1 MTGNIL
7 ITGATGKTGAALVRL
22 FRASQMQV
30 RAATRNPLASGDVRF
45 EWRDQ
50 RSHQPALQGVTSVYL
65 VAPTDATEHLPIM
78 RPFLETALATGI
90 ERFVLLSASVLEQ
103 GAPMMGEVHAWLA
116 DHTSQWTVLRP
127 SWFMQNFITQHLPS
141 IMAEGAIYTVT
152 GDGRVPF
159 IDASDIAVVA
169 KKALTDPDFGFRR
182 APILTGPETL
192 SYDEVAAAISSVTGR
207 PVRHIKLTVE
217 EMVARYEGFGLPRD
231 YAAVLAGLDQAI
243 AEGVEDRITDDVE
256 KLSGQK
262 SKDFASFLE
271 ENIGAFSSV

>member
-1 MTGNIL
+1 M
-7 ITGATGKTGAALVRL
+7 
-22 FRASQMQV
+22 
-30 RAATRNPLASGDVRF
+30 
-45 EWRDQ
+45 
-50 RSHQPALQGVTSVYL
+50 
-65 VAPTDATEHLPIM
+65 
-78 RPFLETALATGI
+78 
-90 ERFVLLSASVLEQ
+90 
-103 GAPMMGEVHAWLA
+103 
-116 DHTSQWTVLRP
+116 
-127 SWFMQNFITQHLPS
+127 
-141 IMAEGAIYTVT
+141 
-152 GDGRVPF
+152 
-159 IDASDIAVVA
+159 
-169 KKALTDPDFGFRR
+169 
-182 APILTGPETL
+182 TGPETL